1 MYPCER
7 TDINNLSVLIDPLV
21 TTLKLQSNG
30 PSHTNTVTG
39 TLAVTFGTASRG
51 LGGAAACPGPSSL
64 YQMQQPTHQQ
74 PVYRLRFIRCG
85 TITAFGVWRVNI
97 TGLHYSVII
106 RWISTKPHSIIW
118 SRCHFMYTILFNSAL
133 VYSHY
138 CTMFTCIAFFGHT
151 VFTSSDPFQL
161 FCTSLNYLCSIP
173 TIFILPATQLNW

>member
-1 MYPCER
+1 MQWPVARLTTVMYPCER
-7 TDINNLSVLIDPLV
+7 TDINNLSVLIHPLV

-85 TITAFGVWRVNI
+85 TITAFGVWRVKRCSTTVMTTSHVAVSSRAFLCQCQPYLMFSDCCSLCLTGGQCI
-97 TGLHYSVII
+97 TDRRV
-106 RWISTKPHSIIW
+106 WATK
-118 SRCHFMYTILFNSAL
+118 
-133 VYSHY
+133 
-138 CTMFTCIAFFGHT
+138 
-151 VFTSSDPFQL
+151 
-161 FCTSLNYLCSIP
+161 
-173 TIFILPATQLNW
+173 